1 MRPVAKRPLRDAEEA
16 AVPEAPRSE
25 PAPPEARHRAA
36 ELAEEIR
43 RHERLYYVH
52 GTPEIT
58 DAAFDQLMRELSAL
72 ESRYPELASPD
83 SPTRRVGG
91 EPAEGFDT
99 VEHAQPMLSLEN
111 AYSWEEAEAWLARA
125 ARVLGEEPRGFV
137 AELKIDGLSI
147 SLRYEGGALVRGA
160 TRGDG
165 VRGDDVTVNV
175 RTIRAIPLRIA
186 ETEPLEVRGEVYYG
200 KAVFERIN
208 AEREAEGEALF
219 ANPRNA
225 AAGTIR
231 MLDSR
236 LVARRRLA
244 AWLYSLVEAS
254 PMPES
259 QSEALQRLAS
269 LGFPVH
275 EHWRRCET
283 FADVKAFVDEW
294 QEKRRSLPFETDGVV
309 VKVDSR
315 ELQRRLGSTAKSPR
329 WALAF
334 KYPAEEATTV
344 VREIGVQVGRTG
356 TLTPVAHFDA
366 VQLAGTTVKRA
377 TLHNY
382 EDLSRKDVRIGDT
395 VVVEKGG
402 DVIPKVVRVLLDRRP
417 AEAVPFA
424 MPSHCPVCGDPVVRE
439 EGEVAT
445 RCVNPACPAVVR
457 EALRHFCGR
466 RAMDIEGLG
475 ERLVDQLVREGLLTD
490 VASIY
495 DLRAEDL
502 AGLERWGEKSASNL
516 IEQIQRSKGNDLSRL
531 LFALGIRHVGEKAA
545 KTVARRFGSLDA
557 IAAKPASE
565 LEAAEDV
572 GPATAEAIAAWFSHP
587 KHRELVARLK
597 THGVNFESRAAAEG
611 GDEGAGALAG
621 KTVVLTGTLPG
632 ISREEAGARLEAAG
646 AKVVGS
652 VSKKTDYLVVGESA
666 GSKLEK
672 AKALG
677 IRIVEWPE
685 MEKLLGDA
693 RGSEPPAGND
703 ETR

>member
-1 MRPVAKRPLRDAEEA
+1 MRPVAKRPRENELDAEA
-16 AVPEAPRSE
+16 AVPERRRA
-25 PAPPEARHRAA
+25 APPEARLRAS

-43 RHERLYYVH
+43 RHERLYHVE
-52 GTPEIT
+52 GRPEIT
-58 DAAFDQLMRELSAL
+58 DAAFDLLMRELSAL
-72 ESRYPELASPD
+72 ESEYPELVSPD

-91 EPAEGFDT
+91 APAEGFQT
-99 VEHAQPMLSLEN
+99 VEHSQPMLSLEN
-111 AYSWEEAEAWLARA
+111 AYNWEEAEAWLARA
-125 ARVLGEEPRGFV
+125 SRILGEEPRGFV

-147 SLRYEGGALVRGA
+147 SLRYEGGGLARGA

-165 VRGDDVTVNV
+165 VRGDDVTENV

-186 ETEPLEVRGEVYYG
+186 ETAPLEVRGEVYYG
-200 KAVFERIN
+200 KSVFERIN
-208 AEREAEGEALF
+208 AEREAESLPLF

-231 MLDSR
+231 LLDSR
-236 LVARRRLA
+236 LVARRRLG
-244 AWLYSLVEAS
+244 AWLYSVVEAT
-254 PMPES
+254 PLPAS
-259 QSEALQRLAS
+259 QSEALERLAG

-275 EHWRRCET
+275 PHWRRCET
-283 FADVKAFVDEW
+283 FADVREFVDAW
-294 QEKRRSLPFETDGVV
+294 KEKRRELPFETDGVV
-309 VKVDSR
+309 IKVDDR
-315 ELQRRLGSTAKSPR
+315 ATQRRLGATAKSPR

-356 TLTPVAHFDA
+356 TLTPVALFDA

-382 EDLSRKDVRIGDT
+382 EDLSRKDVRVGDT
-395 VVVEKGG
+395 VVVEKAG

-417 AEAVPFA
+417 EDAAPYA
-424 MPSHCPVCGDPVVRE
+424 MPSRCPVCGDPVVRE

-495 DLRAEDL
+495 DLRAGDL
-502 AGLERWGEKSASNL
+502 AGLERWGEKSAANL
-516 IEQIQRSKGNDLSRL
+516 IGQIERSKANDLSRL

-545 KTVARRFGSLDA
+545 RTIAEKFGSLDA
-557 IAAKPASE
+557 LAAKTAEE
-565 LEAAEDV
+565 LEAAEEV
-572 GPATAEAIAAWFSHP
+572 GPATGEAIASWFSHP
-587 KHRELVARLK
+587 KHRGLIERLK
-597 THGVNFESRAAAEG
+597 AHGVNFQSLRPARAEAAEG
-611 GDEGAGALAG
+611 GPLAG
-621 KTVVLTGTLPG
+621 RTVVITGTLSG
-632 ISREEAGARLEAAG
+632 ISREEAAAKLEAAG
-646 AKVVGS
+646 AKVSGS
-652 VSKKTDYLVVGESA
+652 ISKKTDYLVVGESA

-677 IRIVEWPE
+677 VRTLAWEE
-685 MEKLLGDA
+685 MEKLLEEGSGDGGPRA
-693 RGSEPPAGND
+693 EDG
-703 ETR
+703 